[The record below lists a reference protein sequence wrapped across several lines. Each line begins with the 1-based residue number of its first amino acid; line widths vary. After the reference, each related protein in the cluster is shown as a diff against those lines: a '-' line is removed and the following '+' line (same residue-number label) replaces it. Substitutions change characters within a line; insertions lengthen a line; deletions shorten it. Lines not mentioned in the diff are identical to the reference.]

1 MTGQFVLVGDK
12 LGTTYP
18 AKGDS
23 IYDLIDDFYS
33 GLYSFAR
40 SAGAATYG
48 DNGYF
53 NAIMGKEITAAMFSS
68 DNIFTAI
75 GARPYNHEGVR
86 IATELATYGV
96 DANGVFQG
104 LGAGTVQD
112 GVVPGSV
119 QMPISEFREPYKDL
133 PFSFNY
139 GLGLQALESKDDTI
153 AYKDYIDKM
162 SANYS
167 DFADRTILRPIE
179 VPMPLGDTG
188 VETSLN
194 SLYRVI
200 SGFQEIGMTENGTTI
215 TPEMVS
221 PYGGFSSSRGDFYPW
236 RSGGESTLD
245 SNIIDAQGGTL
256 TPDLMDDLYINC
268 AINWKDSAAPNNKV
282 WFLSNLAMKKLSAVL
297 RSQNIYLNS
306 VAVQRDFNGVKT
318 FPGRDTT
325 ILIRSFNDIPII
337 IDGNLN
343 FDYAT
348 HKVSRSHIGVPMLVD
363 LDHIWMRVLTPVE
376 LWSVT
381 NPAITRLLQEVN
393 VMNSRMELGVDSF
406 IQHGKIVNLSNN

>member
-1 MTGQFVLVGDK
+1 MTGQFVMVGDK

-18 AKGDS
+18 NRGDS

-86 IATELATYGV
+86 IATELAEYGV
-96 DANGVFQG
+96 DASGRFLG

-112 GVVPGSV
+112 GRVPPSV
-119 QMPISEFREPYKDL
+119 KMPVHEFREPYKDL
-133 PFSFNY
+133 PFSFDY

-167 DFADRTILRPIE
+167 DYADKTILRPVSNE
-179 VPMPLGDTG
+179 MPLEEG

-194 SLYRVI
+194 SLYRII
-200 SGFQEIGMTENGTTI
+200 SGFPEIGMTEDGTTI
-215 TPEMVS
+215 TSEMVS
-221 PYGGFSSSRGDFYPW
+221 PYGGSSSARGDFYEW
-236 RSGGESTLD
+236 RANGESNLD
-245 SNIIDAQGGTL
+245 SQIIDAQGGTL
-256 TPDLMDDLYINC
+256 TPDLMDELYINC
-268 AINWKDSAAPNNKV
+268 SINWKDSAAPNNKV
-282 WFLSNLAMKKLSAVL
+282 WFLSNIALKKLSAVL
-297 RSQNIYLNS
+297 RAQNIYLNS
-306 VAVQRDFNGVKT
+306 VLVQRDFNGVKT
-318 FPGRDTT
+318 YPGRDVG
-325 ILIRSFNDIPII
+325 ILLRSFNDIPII

-343 FDYAT
+343 FDFST
-348 HKVSRSHIGVPMLVD
+348 LKVSRTRIGSPMLVD

-381 NPAITRLLQEVN
+381 NPAITRMLQEVN
-393 VMNSRMELGVDSF
+393 VMNARMELGSDSY
-406 IQHGKIVNLSNN
+406 IQHGKIVNLSSD